1 MLSQSIES
9 HYKNGHHVFWL
20 CKIPTSDPTT
30 NYVPSRNKE
39 LPEAS
44 WSPMIYVAPFFL
56 WEMMNTPNA
65 LLEVILM
72 QWKNVICSNRPLVHI
87 YLW

>member
-9 HYKNGHHVFWL
+9 HCKNGHNVFWL
-20 CKIPTSDPTT
+20 SKIPTSDPTT

-44 WSPMIYVAPFFL
+44 WSPTIFVAPFIL
-56 WEMMNTPNA
+56 SEMMNTPNA
-65 LLEVILM
+65 LLEIILM
-72 QWKNVICSNRPLVHI
+72 QWKNVICSDHPLVHM